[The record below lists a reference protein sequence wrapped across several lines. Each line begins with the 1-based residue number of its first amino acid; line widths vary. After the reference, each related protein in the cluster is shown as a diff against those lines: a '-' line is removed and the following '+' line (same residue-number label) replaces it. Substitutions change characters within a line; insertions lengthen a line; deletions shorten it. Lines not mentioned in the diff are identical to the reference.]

1 MRIRSAAL
9 SDQGR
14 VRRKNEDRILRDE
27 SLQLYGVADGIGGMP
42 GGSDAAECAV
52 DVVHHW
58 VRRSEGDPDLLKI
71 THDANDAVA
80 QLGQHFSPHYGI
92 GTTLTWG
99 IFRSG
104 NLHLA
109 HVGDSRCYRLR
120 SGRMTCLTIDHS
132 VANEAR
138 ARKAR
143 GELNWGTEYPMEALT
158 RCIGQSITPEVD
170 ILVTPVTVGD
180 RYLFC
185 SDGVCRVIQE
195 NELEEQLGRS
205 GDPHALV
212 QGFIE
217 SANICGGIDNASA
230 VLVIVDSLA

>member
-1 MRIRSAAL
+1 
-9 SDQGR
+9 
-14 VRRKNEDRILRDE
+14 
-27 SLQLYGVADGIGGMP
+27 
-42 GGSDAAECAV
+42 
-52 DVVHHW
+52 
-58 VRRSEGDPDLLKI
+58 
-71 THDANDAVA
+71 
-80 QLGQHFSPHYGI
+80 
-92 GTTLTWG
+92 
-99 IFRSG
+99 
-104 NLHLA
+104 
-109 HVGDSRCYRLR
+109 
-120 SGRMTCLTIDHS
+120 
-132 VANEAR
+132 
-138 ARKAR
+138 
-143 GELNWGTEYPMEALT
+143 MEALT